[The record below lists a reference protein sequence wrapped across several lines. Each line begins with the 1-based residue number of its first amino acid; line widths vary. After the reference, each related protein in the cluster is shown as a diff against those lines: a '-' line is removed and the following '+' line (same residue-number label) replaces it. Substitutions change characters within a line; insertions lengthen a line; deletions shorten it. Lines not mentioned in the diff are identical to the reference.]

1 MCIGNRRVIK
11 NQLCLNRQAQA
22 LTGLPTEE
30 ACLIQPKATLLY
42 LPHMFCTRWRLAN
55 RKQLL
60 ISKNVTKM
68 KNVIIETDLNN
79 ISEVQLVYR
88 TKIKP
93 NDRPKVGNLEDA
105 VAIFRKYWDRD
116 KIEHIEEVKIL
127 LLNRTNKVL
136 GIATVSIGGVSGTVM
151 DERIILQYAIKANAS
166 GVIMA
171 HNHHSGN
178 IEPSDADNKITS
190 KIKGCNR

>member
-1 MCIGNRRVIK
+1 
-11 NQLCLNRQAQA
+11 
-22 LTGLPTEE
+22 
-30 ACLIQPKATLLY
+30 
-42 LPHMFCTRWRLAN
+42 
-55 RKQLL
+55 
-60 ISKNVTKM
+60 M
-68 KNVIIETDLNN
+68 KNEIIETDLNN

-93 NDRPKVGNLEDA
+93 TDRPKVGNLEDA
-105 VAIFRKYWDRD
+105 VGIFRKYWDRD

-136 GIATVSIGGVSGTVM
+136 GIATVSMGGVSGTVM

-171 HNHHSGN
+171 HNHPSGN
-178 IEPSDADNKITS
+178 LEPSDADKKITS
-190 KIKGCNR
+190 KIRGSLELMGMSLLDHIVITVDGQNSIIDNY